1 MFGFFKRADIN
12 AGVEQYRSTSGA
24 VLLDVRTAE
33 EYAGG
38 HIPGSVNV
46 PLGKLESVDQ
56 IAKKDTPLF
65 VYCYS
70 GARSASAAAE
80 LEGNGYESVRNI
92 GGIAGWRGPV
102 EKGS

>member
-46 PLGKLESVDQ
+46 PLGKLEGVDQ
-56 IAKKDTPLF
+56 IAKKDTPLY

>member
-38 HIPGSVNV
+38 HIPGSGNV
-46 PLGKLESVDQ
+46 PLGKLEGVDQ

>member
-1 MFGFFKRADIN
+1 M
-12 AGVEQYRSTSGA
+12 EQYRSTSGA

-46 PLGKLESVDQ
+46 PLGKLEGVDQ
-56 IAKKDTPLF
+56 IAKKDTHLF

>member
-46 PLGKLESVDQ
+46 PLGKLEGVDQ

-80 LEGNGYESVRNI
+80 LEGNGYASVRNI

>member
-1 MFGFFKRADIN
+1 MFGFFKRTDIN

-46 PLGKLESVDQ
+46 HLGKLEGVDQ

-70 GARSASAAAE
+70 GARSANAAAE

>member
-46 PLGKLESVDQ
+46 PLGKLEGVDQ

>member
-46 PLGKLESVDQ
+46 PLGKLEGVDQ
-56 IAKKDTPLF
+56 TAKKDTPLF